1 MTQYVHEVASSPMI
15 VRLSPAPEIPLRYAS
30 SAEATRVLVCMR
42 AVHASK

>member
-1 MTQYVHEVASSPMI
+1 MTQYVHEAASSPTI
-15 VRLSPAPEIPLRYAS
+15 VRLSPAPGIPSRYAS